1 MADVRAEEESLVQRL
16 RLNAGDSGDTE
27 IQKKL
32 DEIFLKS
39 RPGEATV
46 AANEE
51 YSLNSLYSL
60 FVTNARITLEDNLR
74 DLIKE
79 SYKQNKRWA
88 DILIQLEPAQGR
100 ATMVGNRE
108 YRLNHGFIETKLKD
122 TNKDR

>member
-1 MADVRAEEESLVQRL
+1 M
-16 RLNAGDSGDTE
+16 
-27 IQKKL
+27 
-32 DEIFLKS
+32 
-39 RPGEATV
+39 

>member
-16 RLNAGDSGDTE
+16 RLHAGDSGETE

-51 YSLNSLYSL
+51 HSLNSLHSL
-60 FVTNARITLEDNLR
+60 FVTNARVTLEDNPR

-79 SYKQNKRWA
+79 GYKQDKRWA
-88 DILIQLEPAQGR
+88 DILI
-100 ATMVGNRE
+100 
-108 YRLNHGFIETKLKD
+108 
-122 TNKDR
+122 